1 MIQDDSSI
9 KNRDWDS
16 IKWVDWFKM
25 IQGQTHNGRRSR
37 LWLSNQRMSGPQN
50 CPAILGITVFHPS
63 FTHLWNSP
71 MDSSVN
77 HLANPANTG
86 LGSPTGKHYKTLEL
100 GLPYCQTIARSN
112 FRHQKPGKTTKF
124 KPCSGTCEAADR
136 ITFCGKALPL
146 EASAAISWNHSR

>member
-1 MIQDDSSI
+1 MGFNQISRWIQDDSRTNSQWQEI
-9 KNRDWDS
+9 AALTVKSKD
-16 IKWVDWFKM
+16 V
-25 IQGQTHNGRRSR
+25 
-37 LWLSNQRMSGPQN
+37 PQN
-50 CPAILGITVFHPS
+50 CPAILGIAVFHPS

-86 LGSPTGKHYKTLEL
+86 LGSPTGKHYKTLEF